1 MKVSLLAAISV
12 DGRIA
17 ENLEQLADWTSKE
30 DKKFFVAKTK
40 EAGVLVMGRKTYE
53 TIGRPLPGRLN
64 VVMTRDVSGRENIA
78 DSLEYM
84 SSSPQEILAD
94 LARRGFTEVVIG
106 GGAEIYSMFLREKL
120 VTDLYLTVEPVVF
133 GDGVPLVTGGVF
145 QKLNLVSSERL
156 GERAILLHYAVV

>member
-1 MKVSLLAAISV
+1 
-12 DGRIA
+12 
-17 ENLEQLADWTSKE
+17 
-30 DKKFFVAKTK
+30 
-40 EAGVLVMGRKTYE
+40 
-53 TIGRPLPGRLN
+53 
-64 VVMTRDVSGRENIA
+64 MTRDVSGRENIA